1 MHLNV
6 IDIALLTILL
16 VFTLRGVFKGL
27 IGEVMGFIAII
38 LALILAIR
46 WMSIGTALL
55 DSVLNLSPV
64 IAMLIS
70 FILIFVLVFWVT
82 LVLAKILRKILQIT
96 MLSWLDHL
104 GGGAFGLLKGAV
116 ITSLLVLFVGFLPLN
131 SAYRSYESDS
141 ILFRPMQRFAPH
153 LFDWVVSV
161 APSTKSFY
169 DEVNQAVSS
178 RTKPLSAPVME
189 LLKSIARHAE
199 EDSLSNQRRK

>member
-1 MHLNV
+1 MNLNI
-6 IDIALLTILL
+6 IDIAILTILL
-16 VFTLRGVFKGL
+16 IFTLRGVFRGL

-46 WMSIGTALL
+46 WMSFGSALL
-55 DSVLNLSPV
+55 MSVLNVSPV
-64 IAMLIS
+64 LAMLIS
-70 FILIFVLVFWVT
+70 FILIFVLVFWGT
-82 LVLAKILRKILQIT
+82 LVVAKILQKILQIT

-131 SAYRSYESDS
+131 STYRSYESDS
-141 ILFRPMQRFAPH
+141 LLFRPMQKFAPH

-178 RTKPLSAPVME
+178 RTKPLSAPVRE
-189 LLKSIARHAE
+189 LLKSVQRNTE
-199 EDSLSNQRRK
+199 KDSLPIQRRK